1 MDRTAASRTR
11 HNPKPPRNA
20 RRATPRVDPIAPRL
34 RALGRAPGV
43 ASRPDRAVTD
53 ALIRGVDVGVLLLDP
68 AGRVAEINA
77 AAARML
83 ELPPAR
89 ARGLEGGAVI
99 HTVVPGQDPVR
110 DAFRAR
116 GGECEVVLRTGSDG
130 ELPVLLHAR
139 RLGRPAWTLL
149 VLRDLTQARRMQQE
163 LHRHERLAT
172 LGHLAAGVAHEIRNP
187 LAGIGTSAQVMLRRF
202 EPRDDRARFVKVIL
216 EEVERLDRIVQSL
229 LQYGRPATPRLR
241 PEPIAPCIARAVEL
255 CAEPIEQG
263 RIAVEVD
270 VARRLS
276 PVFIDPDLVTQV
288 LLNVTLNAIQAM
300 GPPARDAHRL
310 RYELRQLRRRSP
322 ARGPGR
328 RASDP
333 GGPGLPAPRPAT
345 GFQTYQQVR
354 VIDDG
359 PGIPRGVLD
368 KLFDPFFSTKPRG
381 TGLGLS
387 ISQTIMQEHGGS
399 IAIASREGRGTT
411 VLLNFPVEKRHGQR
425 RNLDADAERPD
436 AAHR

>member
-1 MDRTAASRTR
+1 MA
-11 HNPKPPRNA
+11 
-20 RRATPRVDPIAPRL
+20 
-34 RALGRAPGV
+34 
-43 ASRPDRAVTD
+43 D
-53 ALIRGVDVGVLLLDP
+53 ALLRGLDVGVVMLDP
-68 AGRVAEINA
+68 DGRVAEINA

-83 ELPPAR
+83 ELVPAR
-89 ARGLEGGAVI
+89 ARGLEAGSLI

-130 ELPVLLHAR
+130 ELPVLLQAR

-163 LHRHERLAT
+163 LRRHERLMT
-172 LGHLAAGVAHEIRNP
+172 LGQLAAGVAHEIRNP
-187 LAGIGTSAQVMLRRF
+187 IQ
-202 EPRDDRARFVKVIL
+202 
-216 EEVERLDRIVQSL
+216 
-229 LQYGRPATPRLR
+229 
-241 PEPIAPCIARAVEL
+241 
-255 CAEPIEQG
+255 
-263 RIAVEVD
+263 VEVD
-270 VARRLS
+270 VASRLG
-276 PVFIDPDLVTQV
+276 PVYIDPDLITQV
-288 LLNVTLNAIQAM
+288 LLNVTLNAIQAL
-300 GPPARDAHRL
+300 GQEGRGSRRL
-310 RYELRQLRRRSP
+310 RYELRQVRRRSP

-328 RASDP
+328 RASDTA
-333 GGPGLPAPRPAT
+333 GLPGPSPFRTAS
-345 GFQTYQQVR
+345 GFHTYQQVR

-425 RNLDADAERPD
+425 RHPDADAVRPD